1 MKSQRV
7 EGTGRCVGG
16 PKEGWGHQACWF
28 GGPGA
33 GWGSWVG
40 TLGSLPRLPIS
51 QVWLPLLSITG
62 ACPEDEIDSPQ
73 EHRVGAESLRGGAI
87 LIRETGWG
95 PRRAWGAYGGAR
107 AEVGGPQLGAVCT
120 ACPGCPHLQSQRPPP
135 QYWPEPLSLD
145 RRPSCHTRAP
155 GPAGAFHQM
164 VREGTAARNVPFA
177 RAHWQPG
184 GQQPCGVGDVSP
196 EVQARLVSPRGL
208 ASQGEDDLTP
218 RAARLASPEQS
229 LPGAAG
235 GTSTGRGMQ
244 GAQGRSRPC
253 GDLCFILCHCAQEQR
268 THWSVCEGTP
278 ATATS

>member
-1 MKSQRV
+1 MCESVHHRPSSLRTCRAWGLRGKGVKSQRV

-33 GWGSWVG
+33 GWRSWVG

-51 QVWLPLLSITG
+51 QVWLLLLSITG

-135 QYWPEPLSLD
+135 PRTS
-145 RRPSCHTRAP
+145 RSPSPWTTALPAAP
-155 GPAGAFHQM
+155 AP
-164 VREGTAARNVPFA
+164 
-177 RAHWQPG
+177 
-184 GQQPCGVGDVSP
+184 
-196 EVQARLVSPRGL
+196 
-208 ASQGEDDLTP
+208 
-218 RAARLASPEQS
+218 
-229 LPGAAG
+229 
-235 GTSTGRGMQ
+235 
-244 GAQGRSRPC
+244 QGRPGLSTR
-253 GDLCFILCHCAQEQR
+253 
-268 THWSVCEGTP
+268 W
-278 ATATS
+278 